1 MNSARWPSLIAAL
14 AIVAGCFHSS
24 QPKLLGPADPALE
37 PTIEQ
42 SSAKSTLT
50 VTSAEPAY
58 VALLFL
64 DSGTP
69 FLFLSRTSRNMG
81 ASARSDRHEFVF
93 PDRYTPNGL
102 PMNASVMTC
111 KLTRNVQVTRGTY
124 KEVPIGTCQQ
134 SLTAGRRA
142 AFDQYAIVVVSDR
155 PMASRFLASSTSQ
168 ILLSSD
174 PDVMRERLAE
184 RLFSGAT
191 QRWSIEVFPLVR
203 Q

>member
-1 MNSARWPSLIAAL
+1 
-14 AIVAGCFHSS
+14 
-24 QPKLLGPADPALE
+24 
-37 PTIEQ
+37 
-42 SSAKSTLT
+42 
-50 VTSAEPAY
+50 
-58 VALLFL
+58 
-64 DSGTP
+64 
-69 FLFLSRTSRNMG
+69 
-81 ASARSDRHEFVF
+81 
-93 PDRYTPNGL
+93 
-102 PMNASVMTC
+102 MNASVMTC